1 MGSKWFLFIFTPI
14 LVEDSHLDK
23 LYGWNH
29 LARRFFFVS
38 AGRIEGKV
46 PFFSGID
53 ARIGKESNPGNSAN
67 VTFLGWIG
75 GPCKGWNGDLQLG
88 DTKITTWITWNV
100 KIWNHPMPTAQSM
113 AYLPTELCCLQFRMS
128 WKTCIKGILAGPP
141 KATPPSNKGWIF
153 GLIKGNQWLINPQ

>member
-1 MGSKWFLFIFTPI
+1 MI
-14 LVEDSHLDK
+14 LVHFHPYFS
-23 LYGWNH
+23 G
-29 LARRFFFVS
+29 RFPFGQIIWLKPPRKEVFFVS

-88 DTKITTWITWNV
+88 DTKITT
-100 KIWNHPMPTAQSM
+100 
-113 AYLPTELCCLQFRMS
+113 
-128 WKTCIKGILAGPP
+128 
-141 KATPPSNKGWIF
+141 
-153 GLIKGNQWLINPQ
+153 